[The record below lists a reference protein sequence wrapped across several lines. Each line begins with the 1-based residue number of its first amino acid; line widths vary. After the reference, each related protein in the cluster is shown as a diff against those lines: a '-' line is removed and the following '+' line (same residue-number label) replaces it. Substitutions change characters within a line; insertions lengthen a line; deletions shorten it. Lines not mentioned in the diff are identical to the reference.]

1 MRQFQ
6 KEKFGSFFYL
16 IYFLSVSFSGYP
28 YSRWNTGSA
37 GGAVTS
43 VLMNGHALFNII
55 FFFSCLGDKM
65 IATHYSYGFILK
77 TDEEGEDSRNMSLS
91 FKQTLK
97 THTHRNSAQS
107 YNSAVVNKKLWE
119 GRE

>member
-1 MRQFQ
+1 MLSFLDNFASYR
-6 KEKFGSFFYL
+6 KVLGGKINATISEGEIWVFFYL

-55 FFFSCLGDKM
+55 LFFTCLADKM

-77 TDEEGEDSRNMSLS
+77 TDEEGEDSRNVSLL
-91 FKQTLK
+91 FKQTP
-97 THTHRNSAQS
+97 
-107 YNSAVVNKKLWE
+107 
-119 GRE
+119 